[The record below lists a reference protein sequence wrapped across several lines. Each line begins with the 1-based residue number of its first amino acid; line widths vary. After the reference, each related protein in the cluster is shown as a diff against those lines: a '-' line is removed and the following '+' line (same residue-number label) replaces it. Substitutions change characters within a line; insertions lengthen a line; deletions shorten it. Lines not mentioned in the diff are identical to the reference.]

1 MQDHF
6 QFSQE
11 VGALCLSL
19 FVLGFAVGPI
29 LWGPMSED
37 LGRQPVSFIS
47 FPLFIGTQVGCAL
60 SPNTAMLL
68 VFRFL
73 GGVFGASY
81 LTTSG

>member
-60 SPNTAMLL
+60 SPNTATLL